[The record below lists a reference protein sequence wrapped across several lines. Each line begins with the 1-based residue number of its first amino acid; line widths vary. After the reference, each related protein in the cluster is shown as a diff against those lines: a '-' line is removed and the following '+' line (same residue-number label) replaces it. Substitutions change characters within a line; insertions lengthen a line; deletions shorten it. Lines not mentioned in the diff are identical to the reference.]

1 MEPRLAHLLAI
12 EQLSAGYGDAVV
24 LSGVSLRI
32 AEGSATALL
41 GRNGMGKTTT
51 IRSLIGLTKPR
62 AGEVRLRGADVTR
75 WPAHRIAR
83 AGVALVPEGRGIFP
97 SLTVR
102 ENLTMAA
109 RPGRWTM
116 ARALE
121 LFPRVAERL
130 GHLGTQLSG
139 GEQQMLSIARALL
152 TNPDLIILDGA
163 TEGLAPLV
171 RQEIWSAL
179 RRLRGEGMA
188 ALIVDKEVRRLLD
201 IGDRHLILVKGR
213 VVFTGTRAEFLQ
225 RAEENLSLLRA

>member
-1 MEPRLAHLLAI
+1 
-12 EQLSAGYGDAVV
+12 
-24 LSGVSLRI
+24 
-32 AEGSATALL
+32 
-41 GRNGMGKTTT
+41 
-51 IRSLIGLTKPR
+51 
-62 AGEVRLRGADVTR
+62 VTH
-75 WPAHRIAR
+75 WAAHRIAR
-83 AGVALVPEGRGIFP
+83 AGVALVPEGRRIFP

-102 ENLTMAA
+102 ENLVMAA

-121 LFPRVAERL
+121 LFPRLAERL

-139 GEQQMLSIARALL
+139 GEQQMLSISRALL

-188 ALIVDKEVRRLLD
+188 ALIVDKEVRRLLE

-213 VVFTGTRAEFLQ
+213 VVFAGTSAEWSK
-225 RAEENLSLLRA
+225 RAEENLALLRA